1 MIVSLP
7 LTAQEFTLDLQDKF
21 KAGVAAAAD
30 VELYRVSIDSFTDTV
45 NRRRLLANSIE
56 INFSIRVPKDSP
68 GMREEE
74 GKRGKRKQSNN
85 LIYYN
90 FVHL

>member
-30 VELYRVSIDSFTDTV
+30 VELYRVSIDSVTDTSMF
-45 NRRRLLANSIE
+45 ANPLE
-56 INFSIRVPKDSP
+56 IKFSIRVPKDSP
-68 GMREEE
+68 GM
-74 GKRGKRKQSNN
+74 SPA
-85 LIYYN
+85 
-90 FVHL
+90 